1 MLITADGLVIRSFPA
16 GDNGIMLHILT
27 PDRGRISVIAKGVH
41 SKGKTA
47 GQLASVTQLFTYA
60 NYELYRKG
68 DMYWLR
74 GGSIINAFYNLSMDI
89 GKMSLATYLCSVA
102 DELSDEGEEA
112 EQLLRMLLNSL
123 YSLDRGQKSHRI
135 IKGVFELRAAAMSG
149 YAPNLM
155 GCDICGEGYPESSY
169 LDVMNGRLICADC
182 QTKLNRAQ
190 NPFVHKDIPTNSEDG
205 ARNIITPISSSV
217 LAAMRY
223 ALTASDEK
231 IFSVNLKSTEEEI
244 LFARAAETYILNQ
257 LERSFD
263 ALDFYHSVEMQG

>member
-16 GDNGIMLHILT
+16 GDNGTMLHILT
-27 PDRGRISVIAKGVH
+27 PDRGRISVMAKGVH

-47 GQLASVTQLFTYA
+47 GHLASVVQLFTYA

-74 GGSIINAFYNLSMDI
+74 AGSVINAFYNLSEDI
-89 GKMSLATYLCSVA
+89 VKMSLATYLCSVA

-112 EQLLRMLLNSL
+112 GQLLRMLLNSL
-123 YSLDRGQKSHRI
+123 YAIDRGNRSLRI

-155 GCDICGEGYPESSY
+155 GCDICGEGYPENGY
-169 LDVMNGRLICADC
+169 LDVMNGRIVCADC
-182 QTKLNRAQ
+182 QTKLNRAV
-190 NPFVHKDIPTNSEDG
+190 NPFVSDKSAEEEG
-205 ARNIITPISSSV
+205 GRNIITPISSSV

-223 ALTASDEK
+223 ALASSDEK
-231 IFSVNLKSTEEEI
+231 IFSFTLKSEEEE
-244 LFARAAETYILNQ
+244 LSFARAAETYILNQ

-263 ALDFYHSVEMQG
+263 ALDFYHSVAL

>member
-1 MLITADGLVIRSFPA
+1 MLITADGLVIRSYPA

-27 PDRGRISVIAKGVH
+27 PNLGRISVMAKGVH
-41 SKGKTA
+41 SKGKTG

-74 GGSIINAFYNLSMDI
+74 GGSVLSAFYNLSEDI
-89 GKMSLATYLCSVA
+89 ARMSLATYLCSVA

-112 EQLLRMLLNSL
+112 GQLLRMLLNSL
-123 YSLDRGQKSHRI
+123 YALDRGQKSHKI

-155 GCDICGEGYPESSY
+155 GCDICGEGYPESCY
-169 LDVMNGRLICADC
+169 FDIMNGRLICADC
-182 QTKLNRAQ
+182 QTKLNQAK
-190 NPFVHKDIPTNSEDG
+190 NPFANVQTEQSSDTEG
-205 ARNIITPISSSV
+205 TRNIITPVSSSA

-223 ALTASDEK
+223 ALSAPDEK
-231 IFSVNLKSTEEEI
+231 IFSFTLKSDEDEMY
-244 LFARAAETYILNQ
+244 FARAAETYILNQ
-257 LERSFD
+257 LEKSFD
-263 ALDFYHSVEMQG
+263 ALEFYHSVAL

>member
-1 MLITADGLVIRSFPA
+1 MLITADGLVIRSYPA

-27 PDRGRISVIAKGVH
+27 PDRGRISVMAKGVH
-41 SKGKTA
+41 SKGKTG
-47 GQLASVTQLFTYA
+47 GQLASITQLFTYA

-74 GGSIINAFYNLSMDI
+74 SGSVLNAFYNLSEDI
-89 GKMSLATYLCSVA
+89 TRMSLATYLCSVA

-112 EQLLRMLLNSL
+112 SALLRMLLNSL
-123 YSLDRGQKSHRI
+123 YALDRGQKSHRI

-155 GCDICGEGYPESSY
+155 GCDICGEGYPENCY
-169 LDVMNGRLICADC
+169 FDIMNGRLVCADC
-182 QTKLNRAQ
+182 QTKLNRAR
-190 NPFVHKDIPTNSEDG
+190 NPFINEKSLDSGDEDG
-205 ARNIITPISSSV
+205 TRNIITPLSSSA

-223 ALTASDEK
+223 ALAAPDEK
-231 IFSVNLKSTEEEI
+231 IFSFNLKSDEDEI
-244 LFARAAETYILNQ
+244 YFARAAETYILNQ

-263 ALDFYHSVEMQG
+263 ALDFYHSVEI

>member
-1 MLITADGLVIRSFPA
+1 MLITADGLVIRSYPA
-16 GDNGIMLHILT
+16 GDSGTMLHILT
-27 PDRGRISVIAKGVH
+27 PDRGRISVMAKGVH

-47 GQLASVTQLFTYA
+47 GQLASVVQLFTYA

-74 GGSIINAFYNLSMDI
+74 GGSVIHAFYNLSDDI
-89 GKMSLATYLCSVA
+89 VKMSLATYLCSVA

-112 EQLLRMLLNSL
+112 EQLLRLLLNSL
-123 YSLDRGQKSHRI
+123 YSIDRGNRSLRI

-155 GCDICGEGYPESSY
+155 GCDICGEGYPESGY
-169 LDVMNGRLICADC
+169 LDVMNGRIVCADC
-182 QTKLNRAQ
+182 QTKLNRAA
-190 NPFVHKDIPTNSEDG
+190 NPFVGGVRDNEESG
-205 ARNIITPISSSV
+205 RSIITPISSSV

-223 ALTASDEK
+223 ALASPDEK
-231 IFSVNLKSTEEEI
+231 IFSFNLKSDEEE
-244 LFARAAETYILNQ
+244 LMFARAAETYILNQ

-263 ALDFYHSVEMQG
+263 ALDFYHSVEL